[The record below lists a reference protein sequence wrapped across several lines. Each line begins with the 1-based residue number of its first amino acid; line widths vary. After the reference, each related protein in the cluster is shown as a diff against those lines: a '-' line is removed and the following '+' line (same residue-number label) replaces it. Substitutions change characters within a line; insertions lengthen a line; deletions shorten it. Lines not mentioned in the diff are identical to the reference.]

1 MPIFEKQFYSVSVKE
16 DVEMYSALFVA
27 IQAESPLKRKLIYT
41 ASSDS
46 TDQYFE
52 VDYRTGKTE
61 HGKTDD
67 KTIIKTFHIS
77 GSLYVVNELDFEK
90 QQTHELLVRA
100 TDSIS
105 GVYAEVV
112 VSITVIDVNDC
123 YPEIEKDNY
132 NITLPENIPFGS
144 QILQINATDKDSN
157 ANGNLSYFIES
168 INGLKDSDMFYIDI
182 TDGSLYLKTP
192 LDYEQERHHHIIVS
206 VKDHGLPPLISKCN
220 VFIRGN

>member
-1 MPIFEKQFYSVSVKE
+1 MH
-16 DVEMYSALFVA
+16 AN
-27 IQAESPLKRKLIYT
+27 
-41 ASSDS
+41 
-46 TDQYFE
+46 
-52 VDYRTGKTE
+52 
-61 HGKTDD
+61 D
-67 KTIIKTFHIS
+67 KNEIMITFNTS
-77 GSLYVVNELDFEK
+77 GSLYVVNELDYEK
-90 QQTHELLVRA
+90 QQNYELIVRA

-112 VSITVIDVNDC
+112 VSIAVIDVNDC

-168 INGLKDSDMFYIDI
+168 INGLKDSDTFYIDI

-192 LDYEQERHHHIIVS
+192 LDYESESHHHIIVS
-206 VKDHGLPPLISKCN
+206 VKDHGLPPLVSKCN
-220 VFIRGN
+220 VFITGN